1 MKEETKDTI
10 KNVAFWTVVGAA
22 YIGICYLSIKGAG
35 KIIGKEVAKYVV
47 KTII

>member
-10 KNVAFWTVVGAA
+10 KNVAFWTGISIA

-35 KIIGKEVAKYVV
+35 KLIGKEVVKYIE
-47 KTII
+47 KTAI